1 MNLRDSKYLQNTK
14 LKTVLS
20 RLASALELGLIIN
33 IIYHLDFQYIPI
45 TVFISYT
52 RITNNIK

>member
-33 IIYHLDFQYIPI
+33 IIYHLDFQYIPNC
-45 TVFISYT
+45 VYQLYPDYEQY
-52 RITNNIK
+52 